1 MPSASSRFALIYTKS
16 IAACSGAVCFSSLQF
31 AVEVCKSV
39 TFALT
44 LQFQRVLQFLAHV
57 EEGDI
62 DGAIEQVIMCYLLMH
77 HAVLLF

>member
-1 MPSASSRFALIYTKS
+1 MLRCCMFQ
-16 IAACSGAVCFSSLQF
+16 QF

-62 DGAIEQVIMCYLLMH
+62 DGAIEQVIMCFLLMH

>member
-1 MPSASSRFALIYTKS
+1 MFQ
-16 IAACSGAVCFSSLQF
+16 QF

-39 TFALT
+39 TLT

-62 DGAIEQVIMCYLLMH
+62 DGAIEQVIMCCLLMH